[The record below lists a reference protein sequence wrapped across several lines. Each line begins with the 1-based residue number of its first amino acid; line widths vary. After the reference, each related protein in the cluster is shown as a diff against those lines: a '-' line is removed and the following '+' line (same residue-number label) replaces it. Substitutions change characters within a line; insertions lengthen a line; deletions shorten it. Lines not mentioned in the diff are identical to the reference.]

1 MSPERIAELHRTTLN
16 MDVLDAVPVQP
27 VCSADL
33 DSQVHALRALATLF
47 GLYDGA
53 DFLRYR
59 RNPGAVSTPTSE
71 IVRVDVWKA
80 IPQQQ
85 QVQSVTEDQID
96 ALELI
101 ARRFGLL
108 VAADAVARR
117 FVGK

>member
-53 DFLRYR
+53 DFLRIAAILARSRLR
-59 RNPGAVSTPTSE
+59 RARLSGPMCGRLFRNSSRSNP
-71 IVRVDVWKA
+71 
-80 IPQQQ
+80 
-85 QVQSVTEDQID
+85 
-96 ALELI
+96 
-101 ARRFGLL
+101 
-108 VAADAVARR
+108 
-117 FVGK
+117 